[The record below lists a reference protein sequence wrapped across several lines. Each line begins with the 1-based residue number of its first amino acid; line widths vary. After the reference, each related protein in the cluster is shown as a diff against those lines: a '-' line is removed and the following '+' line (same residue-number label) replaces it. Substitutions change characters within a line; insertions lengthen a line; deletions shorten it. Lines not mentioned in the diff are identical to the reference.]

1 MFSCQNAG
9 HLISGDSV
17 IPFDNI
23 LNPSGIFL
31 SSLGWIA
38 RKNYVCFFVA
48 MLIGITYISDKVKK
62 TKNVVF
68 FYMSIRFHL
77 RKLKFNKNPLKY

>member
-1 MFSCQNAG
+1 MFSCQNAR
-9 HLISGDSV
+9 HLISGDRV
-17 IPFDNI
+17 IAFDNI

-38 RKNYVCFFVA
+38 RKNSVCFIVA

-62 TKNVVF
+62 TKNFVF

>member
-38 RKNYVCFFVA
+38 RKNSVCFIVA

-62 TKNVVF
+62 KQKICFLLYVD
-68 FYMSIRFHL
+68 SIS
-77 RKLKFNKNPLKY
+77 PS